1 MGGFPSQD
9 AGHYADKGHNAQG
22 FTGRGGGGGGGGGYS
37 EQPGNFGLGFRKL
50 RRLSR

>member
-22 FTGRGGGGGGGGGYS
+22 FTGRGGGGGWGGGGGGGGIQNS
-37 EQPGNFGLGFRKL
+37 QVILGLG
-50 RRLSR
+50 SES